1 MAQLTAQFFQTIL
14 KIEGG
19 FQNMPSDSGNYCNGQ
34 LVGTNYGMS
43 AVAVATWW
51 GRCPTEQEMRNL
63 TLNDAWAF
71 YGWYF
76 HRYNLFQIENQ
87 QFFELLANNA
97 MGSPANA
104 AKVAQRA
111 LNKLGYSVS
120 VDGVYGPQTI
130 GALNDAWKRFGPKIY
145 NTVREDWVAYLKSLS
160 HLPQFIDGWM
170 NRMNKHFPLLAIPAQ
185 ATTGI
190 SLGLALLVLAVGY
203 KFFKKAA

>member
-34 LVGTNYGMS
+34 LVGTKYGMS

-51 GRCPTEQEMRNL
+51 GRCPSEQEMQGL
-63 TLNDAWAF
+63 TQADAQAF

-76 HRYNLFQIENQ
+76 DRYNLFQIENQ
-87 QFFELLANNA
+87 QFFELLANNT

-145 NTVREDWVAYLKSLS
+145 NTVREDWVAYLKSLNR
-160 HLPQFIDGWM
+160 PEFIEGWM
-170 NRMNKHFPLLAIPAQ
+170 VRMNKYFPRLGTTAMGGAAMAGIALVLFLLAKK
-185 ATTGI
+185 
-190 SLGLALLVLAVGY
+190 LA
-203 KFFKKAA
+203 